1 MFTLYNSRDFSQS
14 ARLEDFE
21 KIISPKEGIRLARIY
36 YELDDD
42 KNQRSTIFGLPQR
55 KWNVNRYSSG
65 AYERPSIGRCNRI
78 YDEIQHKLSVGWIIA
93 IDYDEHWSWDR
104 NPFYFDQDGELVYE
118 PFMPDVFDSI
128 FAERVRRAYQETLD
142 RGLERKP
149 RPTQK
154 IEYGAPGYLEPTLKP
169 LTVVP
174 RHSCPVEE
182 DKPSREPVDAG
193 FCVLPYD
200 ATPSSFESRFF
211 INPPD
216 GTRELYHKLNP
227 DIKKQPGSILLV
239 VDPEKQDQQQ
249 IEILQ
254 KARDRI
260 DNALAPLTL
269 PEARVLHKNR
279 ASVDI
284 FSSQLYSDAL
294 GQSGDILGYIKDT
307 GGGYYEEINK
317 TLNEIQ
323 ALYKKTYS
331 SNSGRI
337 SGEEFFGQRERLFK
351 KLDGILNKFSKERL
365 NLKQYEDIKQALGLS
380 TKSIMHKWDQTGVK
394 DIEGYASYIE
404 KSAKLIK
411 IMRTTGYV
419 GVGLDFASY
428 TTNVYEA
435 CAKGRESECRKAA
448 ITEYSK
454 FGFKQTASFAGG
466 AAGGIMGRAAC
477 TWVLGLITSEAGG
490 IGASVCLVSGIASSI
505 AGGKF
510 LEKMGEKLGD
520 RFGGLV
526 NDDIDNPELK
536 LYDPDSF
543 NEAAGIL
550 IYEKIFNR

>member
-1 MFTLYNSRDFSQS
+1 MFTLYNSRGFSQS

-65 AYERPSIGRCNRI
+65 AYERPPIGRCNRI

-249 IEILQ
+249 IETLQ

-269 PEARVLHKNR
+269 PEARVLHENR

-435 CAKGRESECRKAA
+435 RAKGRESECRKAA

>member
-323 ALYKKTYS
+323 SLYKKTYS

-380 TKSIMHKWDQTGVK
+380 SKSIMHKWDQTGVK

>member
-193 FCVLPYD
+193 FCVLPYE

>member
-65 AYERPSIGRCNRI
+65 AYERPPIGRCNRI

-249 IEILQ
+249 IETLQ

-269 PEARVLHKNR
+269 PEARVLHENR

-510 LEKMGEKLGD
+510 LERMGEKLGD

>member
-1 MFTLYNSRDFSQS
+1 LYNSRDFSQS

-55 KWNVNRYSSG
+55 KWNLNRYSSG

-323 ALYKKTYS
+323 SLYKKTYS

-380 TKSIMHKWDQTGVK
+380 SKSIMHKWDQTGVK

>member
-21 KIISPKEGIRLARIY
+21 KIISPKESIRLARIY

-65 AYERPSIGRCNRI
+65 AYERPPIGRCNRI

-128 FAERVRRAYQETLD
+128 FAERVRRAHQETLD

-249 IEILQ
+249 IETLQ

-269 PEARVLHKNR
+269 PEARVLHENR

>member
-193 FCVLPYD
+193 FCVLPYE

-260 DNALAPLTL
+260 DNALAPLTV

-323 ALYKKTYS
+323 SLYKKTYS

>member
-21 KIISPKEGIRLARIY
+21 KIISPKESIRLARIY

-65 AYERPSIGRCNRI
+65 AYERPPIGRCNRI

-128 FAERVRRAYQETLD
+128 FAERVRRAHQETLD

-193 FCVLPYD
+193 FCVLPYG

-249 IEILQ
+249 IETLQ

-269 PEARVLHKNR
+269 PEARVLHENR

-337 SGEEFFGQRERLFK
+337 SGEEFFGQRERLLK

-477 TWVLGLITSEAGG
+477 TWVLGLITSEAGC

>member
-193 FCVLPYD
+193 FCVLPYE

-249 IEILQ
+249 VEILQ

>member
-65 AYERPSIGRCNRI
+65 AYERPPIGRCNRI

-249 IEILQ
+249 IETLQ

-269 PEARVLHKNR
+269 PEARVLHENR

>member
-65 AYERPSIGRCNRI
+65 AYERPPIGRCNRI

-249 IEILQ
+249 IETLQ

-269 PEARVLHKNR
+269 PEARVLHENR

-520 RFGGLV
+520 KFGGLV

>member
-21 KIISPKEGIRLARIY
+21 KIISPKESIRLARIY

-65 AYERPSIGRCNRI
+65 AYERPPIGRCNRI

-128 FAERVRRAYQETLD
+128 FAERVRRAHQETLD

-193 FCVLPYD
+193 FCVLPYG

-249 IEILQ
+249 IETLQ

-269 PEARVLHKNR
+269 PEARVLHENR

-337 SGEEFFGQRERLFK
+337 SGEEFFGQRERLLK

-448 ITEYSK
+448 ITECSK

>member
-193 FCVLPYD
+193 FCVLPYE

-239 VDPEKQDQQQ
+239 VDPEKQDRQQV
-249 IEILQ
+249 EILQ

>member
-65 AYERPSIGRCNRI
+65 AYERPPIGRCNRI

-249 IEILQ
+249 IETLQ

-269 PEARVLHKNR
+269 PEARVLHENR

-454 FGFKQTASFAGG
+454 FGFKQTASFAAG
-466 AAGGIMGRAAC
+466 AAGGIMGRPAC
-477 TWVLGLITSEAGG
+477 T
-490 IGASVCLVSGIASSI
+490 
-505 AGGKF
+505 
-510 LEKMGEKLGD
+510 
-520 RFGGLV
+520 
-526 NDDIDNPELK
+526 
-536 LYDPDSF
+536 
-543 NEAAGIL
+543 
-550 IYEKIFNR
+550 

>member
-65 AYERPSIGRCNRI
+65 AYERPPIGRCNRI

-249 IEILQ
+249 IETLQ

-269 PEARVLHKNR
+269 PEARVLHENR

-351 KLDGILNKFSKERL
+351 KLDGILNKFSRERL

-435 CAKGRESECRKAA
+435 CAKGRESECSKAA

>member
-1 MFTLYNSRDFSQS
+1 MFTLYNSRGFSQS

-21 KIISPKEGIRLARIY
+21 KIVSPKEGIRLARIY
-36 YELDDD
+36 YELDDN

-65 AYERPSIGRCNRI
+65 AYERPPIGRCNRI

-104 NPFYFDQDGELVYE
+104 NPFYFDEDGELVYE

-142 RGLERKP
+142 RELGRKP

-193 FCVLPYD
+193 FCVLPYE

-249 IEILQ
+249 IEALQ

-260 DNALAPLTL
+260 DKALAPLTL
-269 PEARVLHKNR
+269 PEARVLHENR

-294 GQSGDILGYIKDT
+294 GQSGDILGYIKDA
-307 GGGYYEEINK
+307 GAGYYEEINK

-323 ALYKKTYS
+323 ELYKKTYS

-411 IMRTTGYV
+411 IMRTTGYI

-510 LEKMGEKLGD
+510 LEKIGEKLGD

-526 NDDIDNPELK
+526 NEDIDNPELK

-550 IYEKIFNR
+550 IYEKIFN

>member
-1 MFTLYNSRDFSQS
+1 MFTLYNSRGFSQS

-65 AYERPSIGRCNRI
+65 AYERPPIGRCNRI

-249 IEILQ
+249 IETLQ

-269 PEARVLHKNR
+269 PEARVLHENR

>member
-1 MFTLYNSRDFSQS
+1 MFTLYNSRGFSQS

-21 KIISPKEGIRLARIY
+21 KIISPKESIRLARIY

-65 AYERPSIGRCNRI
+65 AYERPPIGRCNRI

-128 FAERVRRAYQETLD
+128 FAERVRRAHQETLD

-193 FCVLPYD
+193 FCVLPYG

-249 IEILQ
+249 IETLQ

-260 DNALAPLTL
+260 DKALAPLTL
-269 PEARVLHKNR
+269 PEARVLHENR

-337 SGEEFFGQRERLFK
+337 SGEEFFGQRERLLK

-454 FGFKQTASFAGG
+454 FGLKQTASIAGG
-466 AAGGIMGRAAC
+466 AARGIMGRAAC

>member
-21 KIISPKEGIRLARIY
+21 KIISPKESIRLARIY

-42 KNQRSTIFGLPQR
+42 KNQRSTILGLPQR

-65 AYERPSIGRCNRI
+65 AYERPPIGRCNRI

-128 FAERVRRAYQETLD
+128 FAERVRRAHQETLD

-193 FCVLPYD
+193 FCVLPYG

-249 IEILQ
+249 IETLQ

-269 PEARVLHKNR
+269 PEARVLHENR

-337 SGEEFFGQRERLFK
+337 SGEEFFGQRERLLK

>member
-21 KIISPKEGIRLARIY
+21 KIISPKESIRLARIY

-65 AYERPSIGRCNRI
+65 AYERPPIGRCNRI

-128 FAERVRRAYQETLD
+128 FAERVRRAHQETLD

-169 LTVVP
+169 LTIVP

-193 FCVLPYD
+193 FCVLPYG

-249 IEILQ
+249 IETLQ

-269 PEARVLHKNR
+269 PEARVLHENR

-337 SGEEFFGQRERLFK
+337 SGEEFFGQRERLLK

>member
-65 AYERPSIGRCNRI
+65 AYERPPIGRCNRI

-249 IEILQ
+249 IETLQ

-269 PEARVLHKNR
+269 PEARVLHENR

-454 FGFKQTASFAGG
+454 FGFKQTASFAAG

-490 IGASVCLVSGIASSI
+490 IGASVCLVSDIASSI

>member
-65 AYERPSIGRCNRI
+65 AYERPPIGRCNRI

-154 IEYGAPGYLEPTLKP
+154 IEYGALGYLEPTLKP

-249 IEILQ
+249 IETLQ

-269 PEARVLHKNR
+269 PEARVLHENR

-454 FGFKQTASFAGG
+454 FGFKQTASFAAG

>member
-21 KIISPKEGIRLARIY
+21 KIISPKESIRLARIY

-65 AYERPSIGRCNRI
+65 AYERPPIGRCNRI

-128 FAERVRRAYQETLD
+128 FAERVRRAHQETLD

-193 FCVLPYD
+193 FCVLPYG

-249 IEILQ
+249 IETLQ

-269 PEARVLHKNR
+269 PEARVLHENR

-337 SGEEFFGQRERLFK
+337 SGEEFFGQRERLLK

>member
-1 MFTLYNSRDFSQS
+1 MFTLYNSRGFSQS

-21 KIISPKEGIRLARIY
+21 KIISPKESIRLARIY

-65 AYERPSIGRCNRI
+65 AYERPPIGRCNRI

-128 FAERVRRAYQETLD
+128 FAERVRRAHQETLD

-193 FCVLPYD
+193 FCVLPYG

-249 IEILQ
+249 IETLQ

-260 DNALAPLTL
+260 DKALAPLTL
-269 PEARVLHKNR
+269 PEARVLHENR

-294 GQSGDILGYIKDT
+294 GQSGDILGYIKDA

-454 FGFKQTASFAGG
+454 FGLKQTASIAGG
-466 AAGGIMGRAAC
+466 AARGIMGRAAC

>member
-65 AYERPSIGRCNRI
+65 AYERPPIGRCNRI

-249 IEILQ
+249 IETLQ

-269 PEARVLHKNR
+269 PEARVLHENR

-323 ALYKKTYS
+323 ALYNKTYS

-351 KLDGILNKFSKERL
+351 KLDDILNKFSKERL

>member
-1 MFTLYNSRDFSQS
+1 
-14 ARLEDFE
+14 
-21 KIISPKEGIRLARIY
+21 
-36 YELDDD
+36 
-42 KNQRSTIFGLPQR
+42 
-55 KWNVNRYSSG
+55 
-65 AYERPSIGRCNRI
+65 
-78 YDEIQHKLSVGWIIA
+78 
-93 IDYDEHWSWDR
+93 
-104 NPFYFDQDGELVYE
+104 
-118 PFMPDVFDSI
+118 MPDVFDSI

-249 IEILQ
+249 IETLQ

-269 PEARVLHKNR
+269 PEARVLHENR

>member
-65 AYERPSIGRCNRI
+65 AYERPPIGRCNRI

-227 DIKKQPGSILLV
+227 DIKKKPGSILLV

-249 IEILQ
+249 IETLQ

-269 PEARVLHKNR
+269 PEARVLHENR

>member
-65 AYERPSIGRCNRI
+65 AYERPPIGRCNRI

-249 IEILQ
+249 IETLQ

-269 PEARVLHKNR
+269 PEARVLHENR

-454 FGFKQTASFAGG
+454 FGFKQTATFAGG

>member
-323 ALYKKTYS
+323 SLYKKTYS

-380 TKSIMHKWDQTGVK
+380 SKSIMHKWDQTGVK

-505 AGGKF
+505 AGGKL

>member
-65 AYERPSIGRCNRI
+65 AYERPPIGRCNRI

-249 IEILQ
+249 IETLQ

-269 PEARVLHKNR
+269 PEARVLHENR

-454 FGFKQTASFAGG
+454 FGFKQTASFAAG

>member
-65 AYERPSIGRCNRI
+65 AYERPPIGRCNRI

-227 DIKKQPGSILLV
+227 DIKKKPGSILLV

-249 IEILQ
+249 IETLQ
-254 KARDRI
+254 KACDRI

-269 PEARVLHKNR
+269 PEARVLHENR

-394 DIEGYASYIE
+394 DIDGYASYIE

>member
-65 AYERPSIGRCNRI
+65 AYERPPIGRCNRI

-249 IEILQ
+249 IETLQ

-269 PEARVLHKNR
+269 PEAHVLHENR

-510 LEKMGEKLGD
+510 LERMGEKLGD

>member
-1 MFTLYNSRDFSQS
+1 MFTLYNSRGFSQS

-65 AYERPSIGRCNRI
+65 AYERPPIGRCNRI

-249 IEILQ
+249 IETLQ

-269 PEARVLHKNR
+269 PEARVLHENR

-365 NLKQYEDIKQALGLS
+365 KLKQYEDIKQALGLS

>member
-42 KNQRSTIFGLPQR
+42 KNQCSTIFGLPQR

-65 AYERPSIGRCNRI
+65 AYERPPIGRCNRI

-104 NPFYFDQDGELVYE
+104 NPFYFYQDGELVYE

-193 FCVLPYD
+193 FCVLPYE
-200 ATPSSFESRFF
+200 ATPSSFEYRFF

-323 ALYKKTYS
+323 SLYKKTYS

>member
-1 MFTLYNSRDFSQS
+1 MFSLYNTPDFSRN

-21 KIISPKEGIRLARIY
+21 QILSPKEGLRLARVY
-36 YELDDD
+36 YELDGN
-42 KNQRSTIFGLPQR
+42 KNDHSTFFGMPKI
-55 KWNVNRYSSG
+55 KWNVNRYYSS
-65 AYERPSIGRCNRI
+65 AYERPPISRCNPI
-78 YDEIQHKLSVGWIIA
+78 YDEIQHKLILGWIIA
-93 IDYDEHWSWDR
+93 VDYDEHWSWNR
-104 NPFYFDQDGELVYE
+104 NPFYFDEDGELVYE

-128 FAERVRRAYQETLD
+128 FEESVRRAYQETLD
-142 RGLERKP
+142 REQGRKP
-149 RPTQK
+149 GPTQRGQ
-154 IEYGAPGYLEPTLKP
+154 YGAPGYIEPIPKP
-169 LTVVP
+169 LTVALRP
-174 RHSCPVEE
+174 SCPVEE
-182 DKPSREPVDAG
+182 DTSPREPVDAG
-193 FCVLPYD
+193 FCILPYE
-200 ATPSSFESRFF
+200 ATPSSFENLFF

-227 DIKKQPGSILLV
+227 DMKKQPGSILLV

-249 IEILQ
+249 IESLL

-260 DNALAPLTL
+260 DKALAPLTL
-269 PEARVLHKNR
+269 PEARVLHENR

-323 ALYKKTYS
+323 KLYKKTYS

-337 SGEEFFGQRERLFK
+337 SGEEFFGQRERLFM
-351 KLDGILNKFSKERL
+351 KLDGILNRFSKERL
-365 NLKQYEDIKQALGLS
+365 NLKQYEDIKQTLGLS

-404 KSAKLIK
+404 KSAKLVK
-411 IMRTTGYV
+411 IMRATGYV

-448 ITEYSK
+448 IVEYSK
-454 FGFKQTASFAGG
+454 FGGKQAVSLAGG

-490 IGASVCLVSGIASSI
+490 IGAGLCLVTGIVSSI
-505 AGGKF
+505 AGGKVV
-510 LEKMGEKLGD
+510 EKWGERYGKKVGATI
-520 RFGGLV
+520 
-526 NDDIDNPELK
+526 NDKVDSSNSIIRN
-536 LYDPDSF
+536 PDSF
-543 NEAAGIL
+543 NEEAGVL
-550 IYEKIFNR
+550 LYEKLFNH

>member
-65 AYERPSIGRCNRI
+65 AYERPPIGRCNRI

-249 IEILQ
+249 IETLQ

-269 PEARVLHKNR
+269 PEARVLHENR

-307 GGGYYEEINK
+307 GGGYYDEINK

-365 NLKQYEDIKQALGLS
+365 NFKQYEDIKQALGLS

>member
-65 AYERPSIGRCNRI
+65 AYERPPIGRCNRI

-200 ATPSSFESRFF
+200 ASPSSFESRFF

-249 IEILQ
+249 IETLQ

-269 PEARVLHKNR
+269 PEARVLHENR

>member
-1 MFTLYNSRDFSQS
+1 LFTLYNSRDFSQS

-65 AYERPSIGRCNRI
+65 AYERPPIGRCNRI

-249 IEILQ
+249 IETLQ

-269 PEARVLHKNR
+269 PEARVLHENR